1 MEHDSINRIDFLDRL
16 LVKYSNSFNIY
27 KPYQIGEEEYPA
39 YGYFYSHNEKYVL
52 VRKAKMWASDSYE
65 HLLFM
70 DADEITVDD
79 VQKARELIVGHME
92 EQMVRKGEKYP
103 EENHMLSILT
113 IVLLSTKAL
122 KHDVEKMIHHF
133 KFDKGYMMNMRGY
146 CRGRIAAVSM
156 DDRNVVTSPQAKPMK
171 KMLKSVFIEVEA
183 GLPGFDQIC
192 EQQGVTP
199 FVQKQ
204 D

>member
-1 MEHDSINRIDFLDRL
+1 MEHDSINRAKFLDRL
-16 LVKYSNSFNIY
+16 LVKYSDNFNIY
-27 KPYQIGEEEYPA
+27 KPYLIGEDEYPA

-70 DADEITVDD
+70 DADEITESD

-113 IVLLSTKAL
+113 IILLSTKAL
-122 KHDVEKMIHHF
+122 NSDVVKNIHKF

-156 DDRNVVTSPQAKPMK
+156 EDQNVIVSPQAKPMK
-171 KMLKSVFIEVEA
+171 KMLQSVFREVA
-183 GLPGFDQIC
+183 SGLPGFGQVC
-192 EQQGVTP
+192 EQQGVAP
-199 FVQKQ
+199 FVQSQ